1 MENKECFNKAIRRFQ
16 NYYSHKITKNKLL
29 EKAFGE
35 ETAVFDFDGVDELF
49 FTIEDMACLM
59 FPNLSKNEIDE
70 NLEWYLYEAV
80 DMNKPFVEEGE
91 NKWFIN
97 SPEDLYDMLDHFNQL
112 STEKK

>member
-1 MENKECFNKAIRRFQ
+1 
-16 NYYSHKITKNKLL
+16 
-29 EKAFGE
+29 
-35 ETAVFDFDGVDELF
+35 
-49 FTIEDMACLM
+49 MACLM